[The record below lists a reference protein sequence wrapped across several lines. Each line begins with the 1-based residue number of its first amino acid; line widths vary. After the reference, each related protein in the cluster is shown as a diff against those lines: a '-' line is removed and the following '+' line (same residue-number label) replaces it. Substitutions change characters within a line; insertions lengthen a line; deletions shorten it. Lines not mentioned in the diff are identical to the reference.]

1 MSTVIDSNSLF
12 ALQAFFSFPR
22 FFVPVVDGGVL
33 PEAPEALMAAGN
45 FNKDVSVIS
54 GTVKDEGAFFYRY
67 RRLTE
72 FGPPMWQAEAY
83 TELTLSVTPA
93 TAEWAKFCKP

>member
-1 MSTVIDSNSLF
+1 MYCKLKNFLSTVINFNSLF

-22 FFVPVVDGGVL
+22 FFVPIVDGGVL

-67 RRLTE
+67 HQQVMFLYQ
-72 FGPPMWQAEAY
+72 FLPF
-83 TELTLSVTPA
+83 L
-93 TAEWAKFCKP
+93 F

>member
-1 MSTVIDSNSLF
+1 MYTDKKNLSTVINSNSLF

-22 FFVPVVDGGVL
+22 FFVPIVDGGVL

-67 RRLTE
+67 HQEVIFLLYQFLPFFRVL
-72 FGPPMWQAEAY
+72 
-83 TELTLSVTPA
+83 
-93 TAEWAKFCKP
+93 